1 MWVVSEPLSW
11 GFPSSGEGYEVA
23 DRYLSV
29 AKTGVHEI
37 EIRRSRFLCAL
48 APVETEEAAREVIAG
63 RRRADPAARH
73 HCHAFVLGPDGRT
86 QRSSDDGEPAGTA
99 GTPMLEVLRRRGLT
113 NTVAVVTRY
122 FGGILLGAGGLIRAY
137 SQAVAEAADTFGVVE
152 SRRLEIFEVSV
163 DYGRAGR
170 LESDLRA
177 SKYPVQG
184 ARYNERATFEVG
196 VPVAGSAEFGSWLAD
211 STGGAAVMERIGEH
225 WVR

>member
-1 MWVVSEPLSW
+1 VT
-11 GFPSSGEGYEVA
+11 

-48 APVETEEAAREVIAG
+48 APAETEEAARELIAE

-99 GTPMLEVLRRRGLT
+99 GTPMLEVLRRRELT

-122 FGGILLGAGGLIRAY
+122 FGGVLLGAGGLIRAY
-137 SQAVAEAADTFGVVE
+137 SQAVAEAVDVVGVLE
-152 SRRLEIFEVSV
+152 SRRLEVFDVSV

-170 LESDLRA
+170 LESDLRL
-177 SKYPVQG
+177 SEYPVQG
-184 ARYNERATFEVG
+184 TRYEESATFEVG
-196 VPVAGSAEFGSWLAD
+196 VPVAGVAEFVSWLAD
-211 STGGAAVMERIGEH
+211 LTGGAAVSERIGER

>member
-1 MWVVSEPLSW
+1 VT
-11 GFPSSGEGYEVA
+11 

-29 AKTGVHEI
+29 AAAGVHEI

-48 APVETEEAAREVIAG
+48 APVDSAEAARDVIAG
-63 RRRADPAARH
+63 RRRAEPAARH

-99 GTPMLEVLRRRGLT
+99 GTPMLGVLRRRELT

-122 FGGILLGAGGLIRAY
+122 FGGVLLGAGGLIRAY
-137 SQAVAEAADTFGVVE
+137 SQAVAEAADAVGVVE
-152 SRRLEIFEVSV
+152 SRRLELVEVTV

-177 SKYPVQG
+177 SKYVVQG
-184 ARYNERATFEVG
+184 TRYDESARFDVG
-196 VPVAGSAEFGSWLAD
+196 VPATHLAGFHTWLAD
-211 STGGAAVMERIGEH
+211 LTGGAAVVEHTGER
-225 WVR
+225 WVS